1 MKINIF
7 PIVSSLHQKER
18 ISYQTKCL
26 LDELFLLDKH
36 EFNIVDID
44 ELYNADLSL
53 ILIQSGGSEQLF
65 LNNLSKLKEPFYLL
79 TYGNNNSL
87 AASLEILSY
96 IKDNNLK
103 GEVLH
108 GTTSYLNSRI
118 NELLTTSNK
127 NNELYR
133 YGVIGKPSDWLIASN
148 VNYNDVLNL
157 LNVKLVDIDINEVI
171 DLYNSDKDLYSDLV
185 FKYDEVELNNALKLN
200 HVLNYIKEKYCLDGL
215 TIRCFDLLD
224 SIKTTSC
231 LSLALLNEKNIVATC
246 EGDIPTMLSMHILN
260 KVTNQVGFQAN
271 PSRIDKEKSEMV
283 LAHCTLPLNMCKS
296 FTLDSHFESG
306 IGVAIR
312 GKLKE
317 QKVTIFKLSRN
328 LKDYYVTTGTIIK
341 NLDENNLC
349 RTQILLK
356 VDDNIEYFLNRPY
369 GNHHV
374 VVYGDFKKDI
384 INYMKKN

>member
-133 YGVIGKPSDWLIASN
+133 YGVIGKHSDWLIASN

-356 VDDNIEYFLNRPY
+356 IDDNIEYFLNRPY

>member
-7 PIVSSLHQKER
+7 PIVSSLHQQDK
-18 ISYQTKCL
+18 INHQTKVL
-26 LDELFLLDKH
+26 LDELFLLGKH
-36 EFNIVDID
+36 QFNIVDID

-87 AASLEILSY
+87 AASLEILSF

-108 GTTSYLNSRI
+108 GTTSYLIQRI
-118 NELLTTSNK
+118 NELLTPSNDYK
-127 NNELYR
+127 ESYR
-133 YGVIGKPSDWLIASN
+133 YGVIGKPSDWLIASQVDYDN
-148 VNYNDVLNL
+148 ALKRLD
-157 LNVKLVDIDINEVI
+157 VKLVDIDINEVI
-171 DLYNSDKDLYSDLV
+171 ELYNKDDSTYSNSL
-185 FKYDEVELNNALKLN
+185 FKYDEIELNNALKLN
-200 HVLNYIKEKYCLDGL
+200 NALNTIKEKYNLDGL

-231 LSLALLNEKNIVATC
+231 LSLALLNKNNIVATC

-260 KVTNQVGFQAN
+260 KITNQVGFQAN

-296 FTLDSHFESG
+296 FTLDTHYESG

-312 GKLKE
+312 GKLEEK
-317 QKVTIFKLSRN
+317 KVTIFKLSRN

-356 VDDNIEYFLNRPY
+356 IDDNIEYFLNRPY

-374 VVYGDFKKDI
+374 VVYGDYKEDI
-384 INYMKKN
+384 VNFMK